1 MEVKIKKLEDLSQE
15 QKEILK
21 KEILD
26 GKIIIYPTDT
36 VYGLG
41 SVITNE
47 KSLENVY
54 KAKTRNF
61 SSPLIALISSVK
73 YVEKIALLGE
83 KEKELVEKLAKK
95 FWPGAL
101 TIILNKKNEI
111 PSIMVSGGNTVGLRV
126 PDLDL
131 ALSIIELA
139 GGVLAT
145 TSANISGKA
154 SPRSYDELSQAIK
167 DRVDLLVDG
176 GECKIGEA
184 STIIDLTTTI
194 PRIVRE
200 GAISSKEI
208 EKIIGRLEV

>member
-145 TSANISGKA
+145 TSANISGEA